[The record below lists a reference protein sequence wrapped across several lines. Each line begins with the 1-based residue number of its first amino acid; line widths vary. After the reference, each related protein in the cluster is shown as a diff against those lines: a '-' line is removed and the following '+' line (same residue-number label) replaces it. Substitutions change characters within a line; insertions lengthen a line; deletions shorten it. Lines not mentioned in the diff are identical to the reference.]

1 MSVALSTQEA
11 YTVPL
16 LLSLIAPI
24 PLWLQWVGT
33 ASIGD
38 VEPGGSKDFTY
49 GIETHDYP
57 NGSD

>member
-1 MSVALSTQEA
+1 M
-11 YTVPL
+11 PL
-16 LLSLIAPI
+16 FLSLIAPI

-49 GIETHDYP
+49 GIETHDCP